1 MNTRFEKSVRS
12 SDEWYTPKEVLKALG
27 RFDLDP
33 CAPIRP
39 LWPTAEVMYDRNMDG
54 LSLKWEGRVWLN
66 PPYSRP
72 LIEQFVRKL
81 AEHGIGCAGK
91 TARQLRRQDYE
102 TFDLLFNRCDSK
114 MFQDVIFEKATGMK
128 FLRHR
133 IRFYRPDGTR
143 GDSPGCGSILIAF
156 GVENAEVLKNCSIEG
171 KYVQLN

>member
-27 RFDLDP
+27 RGDLDP

-54 LSLKWEGRVWLN
+54 LSLNGN
-66 PPYSRP
+66 
-72 LIEQFVRKL
+72 
-81 AEHGIGCAGK
+81 GIA
-91 TARQLRRQDYE
+91 
-102 TFDLLFNRCDSK
+102 LLFNRCDSK

>member
-33 CAPIRP
+33 CAPVRP
-39 LWPTAEVMYDRNMDG
+39 LWPTAEVMYDRNMNG

-81 AEHGIGCAGK
+81 AEHGNGIA
-91 TARQLRRQDYE
+91 
-102 TFDLLFNRCDSK
+102 LLFNRCDSK
-114 MFQDVIFEKATGMK
+114 MFQDVIFEKATGM
-128 FLRHR
+128 
-133 IRFYRPDGTR
+133 
-143 GDSPGCGSILIAF
+143 
-156 GVENAEVLKNCSIEG
+156 
-171 KYVQLN
+171 

>member
-33 CAPIRP
+33 CAPVRP
-39 LWPTAEVMYDRNMDG
+39 LWPTAEVMY
-54 LSLKWEGRVWLN
+54 
-66 PPYSRP
+66 
-72 LIEQFVRKL
+72 VRKL
-81 AEHGIGCAGK
+81 AEHGNGIA
-91 TARQLRRQDYE
+91 
-102 TFDLLFNRCDSK
+102 LLFNRCDSK

>member
-33 CAPIRP
+33 CAPVHP
-39 LWPTAEVMYDRNMDG
+39 LWPTAEVMYDRDMDG
-54 LSLKWEGRVWLN
+54 LSLKWEGRVWL
-66 PPYSRP
+66 
-72 LIEQFVRKL
+72 
-81 AEHGIGCAGK
+81 
-91 TARQLRRQDYE
+91 
-102 TFDLLFNRCDSK
+102 NRCDSK

>member
-1 MNTRFEKSVRS
+1 MRTKWSMLFGPEGS
-12 SDEWYTPKEVLKALG
+12 
-27 RFDLDP
+27 
-33 CAPIRP
+33 II
-39 LWPTAEVMYDRNMDG
+39 LWPKGSILFGQRGQICLAF
-54 LSLKWEGRVWLN
+54 
-66 PPYSRP
+66 PP

-81 AEHGIGCAGK
+81 AEHGNGIA
-91 TARQLRRQDYE
+91 
-102 TFDLLFNRCDSK
+102 LLFNRCDSK